1 MRTNT
6 LETIQAILDLFKV
19 EEGQPPVRLTSLQI
33 QKKLNATAA
42 EVDRPIDIL
51 RGNIGNNKQIR
62 AVLYS
67 DIAGRTGLPVPIF
80 ELGSEPDVPRTRANT
95 IEDKEAI
102 KAAKRNRNRA
112 EELKLQRELDAIDN
126 YL

>member
-1 MRTNT
+1 MRTFT
-6 LETIQAILDLFKV
+6 AETIQKILDLFKV
-19 EEGQPPVRLTSLQI
+19 EEGQPPIRLTYLQI
-33 QKKLNATAA
+33 QKKLDATP
-42 EVDRPIDIL
+42 EELDRPMDIL
-51 RGNIGNNKQIR
+51 RGSIGNNKQIR
-62 AVLYS
+62 AVLYA
-67 DIAGRTGLPVPIF
+67 DIQGRTGLPVPIF
-80 ELGSEPDVPRTRANT
+80 ELGSEPDAPRIRANT